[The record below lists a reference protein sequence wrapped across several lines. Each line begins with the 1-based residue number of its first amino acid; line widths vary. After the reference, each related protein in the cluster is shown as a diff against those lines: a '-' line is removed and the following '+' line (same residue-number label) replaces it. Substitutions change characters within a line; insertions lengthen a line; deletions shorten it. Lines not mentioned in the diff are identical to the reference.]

1 MYKNYCGQIN
11 IIAENYLSQEEY
23 RKAVSDMIFLLM
35 SNGYQLKVYTEINED
50 MQTIIEYGYIA
61 PEYEDYLIWCDE
73 DDREAIVNDRYV
85 REHEWEK

>member
-1 MYKNYCGQIN
+1 MCENCRGQIN
-11 IIAENYLSQEEY
+11 IMAENYLSQEEY
-23 RKAVSDMIFLLM
+23 RKAVSDTIFLLM

-73 DDREAIVNDRYV
+73 DDRLAIINDRYA

>member
-1 MYKNYCGQIN
+1 MYKNYRGQID

-23 RKAVSDMIFLLM
+23 RKVVSDMIFLLM
-35 SNGYQLKVYTEINED
+35 SNEYQLKVYTELSENA
-50 MQTIIEYGYIA
+50 QTIIEYGFTD

-73 DDREAIVNDRYV
+73 DDRLAIVNDRYA